1 MYRSYSTDAL
11 LKLAL
16 MLNNGWSISLCEEDG
31 TAIVHSSEGMEF
43 SARITD
49 RRAIRKNDLIDIID
63 GMYIRFIESKRI
75 QVEKSNVSQVSLGS
89 AEKCTSPSS
98 TCKRRKE

>member
-1 MYRSYSTDAL
+1 MLRSRSTEAL

-31 TAIVHSSEGMEF
+31 TAIVHSPQGIEF
-43 SARITD
+43 SAAITD
-49 RRAIRKNDLIDIID
+49 KHVIRKNDLIDIID

-75 QVEKSNVSQVSLGS
+75 ENEKSHISQVSLGS
-89 AEKCTSPSS
+89 AEKCTSSS
-98 TCKRRKE
+98 RTCKCRKE